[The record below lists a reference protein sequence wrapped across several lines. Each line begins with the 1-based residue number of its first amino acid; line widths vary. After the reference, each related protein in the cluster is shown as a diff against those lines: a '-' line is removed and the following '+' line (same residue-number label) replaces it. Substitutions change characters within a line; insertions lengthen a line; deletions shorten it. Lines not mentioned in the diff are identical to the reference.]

1 MAIHAFGLV
10 AWICIG
16 RSRGNSCGQCIH
28 WLGGSCNRV
37 GRPWGIN
44 PTGRKRM
51 STSIRIKRYSIL
63 LVLPKHI
70 AQANMLMAIFD
81 FLIGFRSK

>member
-1 MAIHAFGLV
+1 MAIHTFCLV
-10 AWICIG
+10 VRTDIG
-16 RSRGNSCGQCIH
+16 RSRENSCGQCIH
-28 WLGGSCNRV
+28 WWAARAIAW

-44 PTGRKRM
+44 PTGHKRM

>member
-1 MAIHAFGLV
+1 MRSALSHGYASGAVAGIRVGSAFIGWAARAI
-10 AWICIG
+10 AW
-16 RSRGNSCGQCIH
+16 
-28 WLGGSCNRV
+28 